1 MFEERRTTVK
11 KRYRVCFI
19 VSLLPYVFVLVYA
32 IYSAIHGIRHSFMMS
47 SNILYGFD
55 GFIYTFVMTFIWNIM
70 IFPLLPICMAY
81 QIAYMVTRK
90 SENKKLIWIA
100 TLTVAVSSCLFV
112 FGWRAYY
119 HGLGF

>member
-1 MFEERRTTVK
+1 MK

-19 VSLLPYVFVLVYA
+19 VSLLPYALVLVYA
-32 IYSAIHGIRHSFMMS
+32 VYSAIHGIQYSFMVS

-55 GFIYTFVMTFIWNIM
+55 GFIYAFVMTLIWNVM
-70 IFPLLPICMAY
+70 IFPILPICMAY

-100 TLTVAVSSCLFV
+100 TLTVAVLSCLFV
-112 FGWRAYY
+112 FGWKAYY